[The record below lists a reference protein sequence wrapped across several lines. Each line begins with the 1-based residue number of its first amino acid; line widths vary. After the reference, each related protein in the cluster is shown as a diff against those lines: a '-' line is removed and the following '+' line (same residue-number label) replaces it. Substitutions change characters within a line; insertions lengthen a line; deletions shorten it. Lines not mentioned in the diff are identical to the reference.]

1 MEVWIDQPSTLP
13 DEWTET
19 VRQAIRIASRYL
31 KELAVEDVEL
41 SVVLTTDDEVHA
53 LNKQYRQVDRATDVL
68 SFPQQEGDGWDDA
81 ASEKLLG
88 DIVISID
95 RVQAQAQEYG
105 HSTLRELAFLT
116 VHGVL
121 HLLGW
126 DHQNP
131 EDEERMMAKTE
142 EILAAMGL
150 PREAR

>member
-1 MEVWIDQPSTLP
+1 M
-13 DEWTET
+13 
-19 VRQAIRIASRYL
+19 
-31 KELAVEDVEL
+31 EDVEL